1 MHLQAAIVVARMNEQ
16 VWSFVNKPSNL
27 AKWDRSVA
35 QVILTSSE
43 PFGVGSTFD
52 TIAPVTKARAQKVGV
67 RTSYCITEYVP
78 HSQMHIRNTSSRLF
92 TFAEWIMTTEAV
104 SDGVRI
110 LCQFEGILRLQYSFL
125 LPVFLL
131 LYKRAFRRDLAY
143 LKQAIEQ
150 NEHAG

>member
-1 MHLQAAIVVARMNEQ
+1 MHFQAAIVVARTNEQ
-16 VWSFVNKPSNL
+16 VWSFFNEPSNL
-27 AKWDRSVA
+27 VKWDRSVA
-35 QVILTSSE
+35 QVMLTSAE

-52 TIAPVTKARAQKVGV
+52 TIAPVTKARARQEGF
-67 RTSYCITEYVP
+67 RTSYCITKYVP
-78 HSQMHIRNTSSRLF
+78 NSQMHMRNTSSRLF
-92 TFAEWIMTTEAV
+92 SFAEWIMTTEAV

-110 LCQFEGILRLQYSFL
+110 LSQFEGTLRLRYSFL

-131 LYKRAFRRDLAY
+131 LYQAAFRRDLTY